1 MNDNSMLCIHPYN
14 HKGTWVFDDP
24 QVGLYREPFVSGA
37 DVIIDEMVK
46 PLAKPE
52 KGFTLLFSLDPFPGH
67 ELVLDYV
74 RPEFGG
80 NWYQSSKLG
89 KEGWLCP
96 ALTKYLDPAP
106 PHIYAQFKER
116 RAA

>member
-1 MNDNSMLCIHPYN
+1 MNDNSILCIHPYN
-14 HKGTWVFDDP
+14 HKGTWVFDD
-24 QVGLYREPFVSGA
+24 
-37 DVIIDEMVK
+37 
-46 PLAKPE
+46 PE

-67 ELVLDYV
+67 ELVLDFV

-80 NWYQSSKLG
+80 NWYVSAKLG

-106 PHIYAQFKER
+106 PHIYAQFKAR